1 MKGTTQIPDGW
12 EVVRLGD
19 VADVAFSSVDKR
31 TVDGENPVEL
41 CNYTDVFYNRRIRPG
56 MDFMIATASTSECQR
71 WALRKDDVLFTK
83 DSETPEEIGIP
94 SYVTEDMPNVLC
106 GYHLGMARP
115 RVDVVDGVYL
125 SETLRSPASGRQF
138 ARIANGVT
146 RFGLT
151 LEATRSL
158 PIFLPPLPEQRAI
171 AAVLDSIDEAIERT
185 EAVIAA
191 TERLRDSLL
200 HELLT
205 RGVPGWHSEWKDV
218 PGIGTM
224 PACWEVVRLGD
235 VCTPPE
241 YGASA
246 SARPFDPE
254 LPRYVRITDLTDDGR
269 LRTEDARSANPSQV
283 KGYELAPDD
292 LLFARSGATVGKTYL
307 YRSKDGPCVYAGY
320 LIRFRPVPSLAAPK
334 YLGLWT
340 HSETYQR
347 WVASMFRAGAQPNI
361 NAREYSSMRVPLPPL
376 DEQGTVVAALDGI
389 DDTLDRSRTERDRL
403 HSLKSSASNAL
414 LTGRAR
420 VSV

>member
-19 VADVAFSSVDKR
+19 VADIAFSSVDKR

-56 MDFMIATASTSECQR
+56 MDFMIATASSSECQR
-71 WALRKDDVLFTK
+71 WALRKGDVLFTK

-151 LEATRSL
+151 LEATRAL
-158 PIFLPPLPEQRAI
+158 PIFLPPLAEQRAI

-185 EAVIAA
+185 DAVIAA
-191 TERLRDSLL
+191 TERLRDTLL

-205 RGVPGWHSEWKDV
+205 RGVPGWHSEWKEA
-218 PGIGTM
+218 PGIGTV

-235 VCTPPE
+235 VAE
-241 YGASA
+241 VASGQTDPTRAKFQELLFIA
-246 SARPFDPE
+246 SDNIE
-254 LPRYVRITDLTDDGR
+254 SGTGR
-269 LRTEDARSANPSQV
+269 LINRRTVAEARVISGKYQFNKFDVLYSKIRPYLAKVYRPHESGLCSADIYPLRPNSILDA
-283 KGYELAPDD
+283 
-292 LLFARSGATVGKTYL
+292 TYL
-307 YRSKDGPCVYAGY
+307 ALVLLSPSFTSYTRTCSDRTGIPKINRIDLFKYRFA
-320 LIRFRPVPSLAAPK
+320 
-334 YLGLWT
+334 
-340 HSETYQR
+340 
-347 WVASMFRAGAQPNI
+347 
-361 NAREYSSMRVPLPPL
+361 LPPL
-376 DEQGTVVAALDGI
+376 AEQETVAAMLNGVDNTI
-389 DDTLDRSRTERDRL
+389 ERGREQCDVL
-403 HSLKSSASNAL
+403 QLMKTATSDAL
-414 LTGRAR
+414 LTGRVRGSA
-420 VSV
+420 